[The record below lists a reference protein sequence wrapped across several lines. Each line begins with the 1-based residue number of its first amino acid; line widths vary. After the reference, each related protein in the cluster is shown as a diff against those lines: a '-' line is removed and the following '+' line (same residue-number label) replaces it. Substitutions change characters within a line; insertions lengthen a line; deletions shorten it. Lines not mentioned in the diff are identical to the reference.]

1 MRLITI
7 APKKRLLLWIFSCCL
22 LMALH
27 SHGQQ
32 KAGTKTI
39 AGKILAL
46 PGNKPIQDALIFI
59 AGTNINTTS
68 GIDGRFTIE
77 AKEGDV
83 LTISMLGYLQKE
95 VKVGK
100 SNTIE
105 VKLEENALKLEDV
118 VVIGYGKAKRK
129 DVTGSI
135 SSITGEELRKTQPV
149 TFDQALQGKV
159 PGVVVQQIS
168 GQPGGAVSIQIR
180 GLSSFTNN
188 PPLYVIDGVII
199 GGAANTSG
207 GSNPLASINPS
218 EIESIDVLKDAS
230 ATAIYG
236 SQATNGVIII
246 TTKRGQVGAPRITY
260 DFYAGKQQLPS
271 YYPTM
276 NLRDYGTF
284 MNEKAAVIG
293 YDLRPQ
299 FTNPEYLGVG
309 TNWQKEL
316 FRKAPMQNHTLSI
329 SGGDNRTQYLLSG
342 SYFKQQGIAL
352 GSDFDRASVRLNLDN
367 KTTNWLKIGTSLQI
381 AHVTEKVTTTNSG
394 VISMALM
401 QTPDVNVQNADG
413 SWGGNDPNIYGAAAV
428 NPYAI
433 ALIVKNQKKRN
444 ELFGN
449 AYAEIAFTRDLT
461 LRNEVSGSFDF
472 ATQDQFVPTY
482 TMTTVGNKVATS
494 TYSYGQ
500 SYNTTL
506 RNYLTY
512 NRLFSNKY
520 NVNAMVGHEAQLGT
534 GESVSATRKI
544 FPSNNVQAINSGDAT
559 TASSSGD
566 KTQKALES
574 YFGRLNFGYDD
585 RYLFTAN
592 LREDGSSKFAPA
604 NRWVTTY
611 STALAWKINN
621 ESFFKHITLFNELKL
636 RIGYGLTNNQNI
648 EDYAYAST
656 LITSA
661 NGLSGVAQLTSN
673 LANPAVKWEKT
684 KYSNIGL
691 DATLLNQ
698 RISLSVDFYDK
709 KTDGLLLSLP
719 LPLYS
724 GTVPSTGWNPGSL
737 NAPYKNVG
745 AMSNKGFDFRISTVN
760 LQTKNFTWR
769 SDVTVSHNVNK
780 ILTLNAE
787 GAALYGYYGTAIA
800 AKSAVGH
807 SIGEFWGYQTDGLFT
822 GAEDFKNHP
831 AIPVNPTTGV
841 KIPIVPTTG
850 GVWLGDVKF
859 RDLNGDSVI
868 DQRDQTYL
876 GTPIPKFQI
885 GFNNTFSYKEFDLNI
900 FLSANVGNKVLNAM
914 RINGD
919 NPNQNFGYFKSVLNY
934 AKLGLIDPNGSAT
947 DVNNV
952 YVTNPGTTIQRIS
965 QSSGNDNNRLSDRFI
980 EDGSFIRCKNITLG
994 YTLPQRLLTKVHMSS
1009 LRVYFNVTNA
1019 FIIKKY
1025 SGVDPEIGSWD
1036 PLLAGVDNGFYPQ
1049 PRVFTIGAN
1058 LALTK

>member
-1 MRLITI
+1 MRVFTI
-7 APKKRLLLWIFSCCL
+7 MQKLLLCSFSCCL
-22 LMALH
+22 LLTLNSQA
-27 SHGQQ
+27 QE
-32 KAGTKTI
+32 
-39 AGKILAL
+39 AGKKKITGKIISSAD
-46 PGNKPIQDALIFI
+46 NKPLADVSI
-59 AGTNINTTS
+59 AIPGTSAITVSDQN
-68 GIDGRFTIE
+68 GQFAIE
-77 AKEGDV
+77 AAIGDR
-83 LTISMLGYLQKE
+83 LLISMIGYQQKE

-100 SNTIE
+100 SNTLEIRLE
-105 VKLEENALKLEDV
+105 QTAIKLDDV
-118 VVIGYGKAKRK
+118 VVIGYGRAKRK
-129 DVTGSI
+129 DVTGAI
-135 SSITGEELRKTQPV
+135 SSISGDELRKTSPA

-180 GLSSFTNN
+180 GLSSFTSN

-207 GSNPLASINPS
+207 GSNPLASINPA

-246 TTKRGQVGAPRITY
+246 TTKRGQAGAPRITY
-260 DFYAGKQQLPS
+260 DFYAGRQQLPA
-271 YYPTM
+271 YYSTM
-276 NLRDYGTF
+276 NLRDYATF
-284 MNEKAAVIG
+284 MNEKAAVIQ

-299 FTNPEYLGVG
+299 FANPEYLGEG
-309 TNWQKEL
+309 TNWQKAL
-316 FRKAPMQNHTLSI
+316 FRKAPMQNHTLTV
-329 SGGDNRTQYLLSG
+329 SGGDTRTQYLLSG
-342 SYFKQQGIAL
+342 SYFKQEGIAL

-367 KTTNWLKIGTSLQI
+367 KTTNWLKIGTSLQL
-381 AHVTEKVTTTNSG
+381 AHITEKVTTTNSG
-394 VISMALM
+394 VISMALI
-401 QTPDVNVQNADG
+401 QTPDVNVQNPDG

-433 ALIVKNQKKRN
+433 ALITKNQKKRN

-449 AYAEIAFTRDLT
+449 AYAEIAFTRNLT

-482 TMTTVGNKVATS
+482 TMTTIANKVNVS
-494 TYSYGQ
+494 TYSYDQ
-500 SYNTTL
+500 AYNTTL

-520 NVNAMVGHEAQLGT
+520 NVNAMVGHEAQVST
-534 GESVSATRKI
+534 GEGVSATRKN
-544 FPSNNVQAINSGDAT
+544 FPSNNVQAIDAGDAT
-559 TASSSGD
+559 TATNSGS
-566 KTQKALES
+566 KRQSAIES
-574 YFGRLNFGYDD
+574 YFGRLNFGYND

-592 LREDGSSKFAPA
+592 VRADGSSKFAAA
-604 NRWVTTY
+604 NRWVTTW
-611 STALAWKINN
+611 SGALAWKINN
-621 ESFFKHITLFNELKL
+621 EDFFKEVILFNELKL
-636 RIGYGLTNNQNI
+636 RVGYGLTNNQNI
-648 EDYAYAST
+648 TDYAYAST

-661 NGLSGVAQLTSN
+661 NGLSGIAQLTAN
-673 LANPAVKWEKT
+673 LPNPGVRWEKT

-698 RISLSVDFYDK
+698 RINFSIDFYNK

-737 NAPYKNVG
+737 AAPYKNIG
-745 AMSNKGFDFRISTVN
+745 AVSNKGFDFRISSVN
-760 LQTKNFTWR
+760 VKTKDFTWR

-800 AKSAVGH
+800 AKSVVGR
-807 SIGEFWGYQTDGLFT
+807 SIGEFYGYQTDGLFT
-822 GAEDFKNHP
+822 SADDFKNHP

-841 KIPIVPTTG
+841 KLPIVPTTG

-868 DQRDQTYL
+868 DQHDQTYL

-914 RINGD
+914 RIDGD

-934 AKLGLIDPNGSAT
+934 AKLGLRDPNGSAT

-952 YVTNPGTTIQRIS
+952 YVTNAGTTIQRIS
-965 QSSGNDNNRLSDRFI
+965 QSSGNDNNRISDRFI
-980 EDGSFIRCKNITLG
+980 EDGSFFRCKNITLG
-994 YTLPQRLLTKVHMSS
+994 YTLPQQLLTKVHMSS

-1025 SGVDPEIGSWD
+1025 SGVDPEIGSWN

>member
-1 MRLITI
+1 MRLLTI
-7 APKKRLLLWIFSCCL
+7 MQKLLLCSYSCCL
-22 LMALH
+22 LIALN
-27 SHGQQ
+27 SQAQ
-32 KAGTKTI
+32 E
-39 AGKILAL
+39 AGKKKITGKIISSAD
-46 PGNKPIQDALIFI
+46 NKPLADVSI
-59 AGTNINTTS
+59 AIPGTSAITVSDQN
-68 GIDGRFTIE
+68 GQFTIE
-77 AKEGDV
+77 ASPGDK
-83 LTISMLGYLQKE
+83 LLISIIGYQSKD

-100 SNTIE
+100 GNTLEIRLE
-105 VKLEENALKLEDV
+105 QTAIKLDDV
-118 VVIGYGKAKRK
+118 VVIGYGRAKRK
-129 DVTGSI
+129 DVTGAI
-135 SSITGEELRKTQPV
+135 SSITGDELRKVQPV

-180 GLSSFTNN
+180 GLSSFTSN

-246 TTKRGQVGAPRITY
+246 TTKRGQAGAPRITY
-260 DFYAGKQQLPS
+260 DFYAGRQQLPA

-276 NLRDYGTF
+276 NLREYATF
-284 MNEKAAVIG
+284 MNEKGAIIG

-299 FTNPEYLGVG
+299 FANPEYLGEG
-309 TNWQKEL
+309 TNWQKAL
-316 FRKAPMQNHTLSI
+316 FRKAPMQNHTLTV

-342 SYFKQQGIAL
+342 SYFKQEGIAL

-367 KTTNWLKIGTSLQI
+367 KTTNWLKIGTSLQL
-381 AHVTEKVTTTNSG
+381 AHITEKVTTTNSG
-394 VISMALM
+394 VISMALI
-401 QTPDVNVQNADG
+401 QTPDVNVQNPDG
-413 SWGGNDPNIYGAAAV
+413 SWGGNDPNIYGAVAV

-433 ALIVKNQKKRN
+433 ALITKNQKKRN

-482 TMTTVGNKVATS
+482 TMSTIANKVNVS
-494 TYSYGQ
+494 TYSYDQ
-500 SYNTTL
+500 AYNTTL

-512 NRLFSNKY
+512 NHLFSNKY
-520 NVNAMVGHEAQLGT
+520 NVNAMVGHEAQLST
-534 GESVSATRKI
+534 GEGVSATRKN
-544 FPSNNVQAINSGDAT
+544 FPSNNVQAINAGDAT
-559 TASSSGD
+559 TASNSGS
-566 KTQKALES
+566 KRQSAIES
-574 YFGRLNFGYDD
+574 YFGRLNFGYND

-592 LREDGSSKFAPA
+592 VRADGSSKFAAA

-611 STALAWKINN
+611 SGALAWKINN
-621 ESFFKHITLFNELKL
+621 EDFFKEVTLFNELKL
-636 RIGYGLTNNQNI
+636 RVGYGLTNNQNI
-648 EDYAYAST
+648 TDYAYAST

-661 NGLSGVAQLTSN
+661 NGLSGIAQLTAN
-673 LANPAVKWEKT
+673 LPNPAVRWEKT
-684 KYSNIGL
+684 KYANIGL

-698 RISLSVDFYDK
+698 RINFSIDFYNK

-724 GTVPSTGWNPGSL
+724 GTVPSTSWNPGSL
-737 NAPYKNVG
+737 AAPYKNIG
-745 AMSNKGFDFRISTVN
+745 AVSNKGFDFRISSVN
-760 LQTKNFTWR
+760 VKTKDFTWR

-800 AKSAVGH
+800 AKSVVGR
-807 SIGEFWGYQTDGLFT
+807 SIGEFYGYETDGLFT
-822 GAEDFKNHP
+822 SADDFKNHP

-841 KIPIVPTTG
+841 KLPVVPTTG

-885 GFNNTFSYKEFDLNI
+885 GFNNTFSYKAFDLNI

-934 AKLGLIDPNGSAT
+934 AKLGLRDPNGSTT

-952 YVTNPGTTIQRIS
+952 YVTNAGTTIQRIS
-965 QSSGNDNNRLSDRFI
+965 QSSGNDNNRISDRFI

-994 YTLPQRLLTKVHMSS
+994 YTLPQQLLTKVHMSS

-1025 SGVDPEIGSWD
+1025 KGVDPEIGSWD
-1036 PLLAGVDNGFYPQ
+1036 PLMAGVDNGFYPQ